1 MKSGEQGKK
10 ANKRAVLFFAV
21 FTVGAALLTA
31 GVFAGEAAVV
41 LEKAVRVC
49 LECIGIG

>member
-1 MKSGEQGKK
+1 MKNKVRSG
-10 ANKRAVLFFAV
+10 
-21 FTVGAALLTA
+21 LLLVACVMLGIGLYTREYTA
-31 GVFAGEAAVV
+31 V